1 MLVAPISSLNAAIAA
16 SLTIPLKSAPVF
28 PSVRSE
34 TSSRFTS
41 SAKETA
47 LAWTCNASRRSSG
60 VFNAPTSK
68 IKSNLPGLVSAGSKA
83 SSRFV
88 VAMTRTDDDDD
99 DDEGELVLILLVL
112 LLILLKPSISVSKAE
127 STRAAES

>member
-16 SLTIPLKSAPVF
+16 SLTIPLISAPVF

-83 SSRFV
+83 SNRFV
-88 VAMTRTDDDDD
+88 VAMTRTDDDD

>member
-1 MLVAPISSLNAAIAA
+1 MLVAPISSRKAAKAA

-34 TSSRFTS
+34 ISWRFTS

-47 LAWTCNASRRSSG
+47 LAWTHNASRRSSG
-60 VFNAPTSK
+60 VFNVPTSK
-68 IKSNLPGLVSAGSKA
+68 IKSNLPGLVIAGSNA
-83 SSRFV
+83 SKRFV
-88 VAMTRTDDDDD
+88 VAMTRTADDEDD
-99 DDEGELVLILLVL
+99 DDEELVLILS
-112 LLILLKPSISVSKAE
+112 LLKPSISVSKAE